1 MALTPALSRVRER
14 GQYRIVL
21 CAQPT
26 LIGLVATR
34 IQPCEWHIAVRLV
47 DVADDAGAPAFLNEA
62 HAFPDEDGAAKAVVL
77 GDSSAEC
84 VVVESRRLRRLLLCA
99 RPSGGADLNESALVI
114 PAEGL
119 RRVPA
124 TELFDQTPMAVVEEA
139 LVFKDPNEVV
149 FDVAGLGWR
158 RLGVKGF

>member
-1 MALTPALSRVRER
+1 M
-14 GQYRIVL
+14 
-21 CAQPT
+21 
-26 LIGLVATR
+26 
-34 IQPCEWHIAVRLV
+34 
-47 DVADDAGAPAFLNEA
+47 
-62 HAFPDEDGAAKAVVL
+62 L

>member
-1 MALTPALSRVRER
+1 M
-14 GQYRIVL
+14 
-21 CAQPT
+21 
-26 LIGLVATR
+26 IGLVSIR
-34 IQPCEWHIAVRLV
+34 IQPRQRHVAVRLV